1 MPVEKEERVVRFSKN
16 KEENLVE
23 KTQYQEKNYCCTN

>member
-23 KTQYQEKNYCCTN
+23 KTQYLVF